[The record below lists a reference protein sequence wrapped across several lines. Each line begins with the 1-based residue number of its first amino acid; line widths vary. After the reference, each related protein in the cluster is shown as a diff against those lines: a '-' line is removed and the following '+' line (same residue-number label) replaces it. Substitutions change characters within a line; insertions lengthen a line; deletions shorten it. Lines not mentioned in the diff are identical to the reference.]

1 MPTVLIVDDE
11 APVREVVAQ
20 MLRQAGYGTMLAVD
34 GRDAWAQLHRGRP
47 IDAVLA
53 DVVMPTMTGTELL
66 ALILAHR
73 PELPIALMSGYS
85 TDALRARGL
94 EEPPVP
100 LLTKPFS
107 YEQLMVLMA
116 QLLPRSARP
125 SPPGSSLIG

>member
-73 PELPIALMSGYS
+73 PELPIALMSGYAAE
-85 TDALRARGL
+85 ALSAWGL

-100 LLTKPFS
+100 FLTKPFS
-107 YEQLMVLMA
+107 PDT
-116 QLLPRSARP
+116 LLAEVRRLLSLAA
-125 SPPGSSLIG
+125 PPDQV